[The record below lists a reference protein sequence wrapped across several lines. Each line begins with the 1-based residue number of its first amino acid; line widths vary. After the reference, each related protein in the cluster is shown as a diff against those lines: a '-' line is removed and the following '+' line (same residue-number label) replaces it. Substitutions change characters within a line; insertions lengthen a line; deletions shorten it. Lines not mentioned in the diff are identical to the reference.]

1 MPSHLRQKIGSG
13 GRRLKVSLWLLP
25 LLACAA
31 GCGSPK
37 LSGKVTYNGE
47 PLHSGIVSI
56 TAANG
61 WVGTSQI
68 NDDGTY
74 SIANVP
80 AGSAKI
86 AVDNFS
92 SEPGTKLARKIPR
105 PPDKSHPTQ
114 APPVKIPEKYKDP
127 KTSGLTLEV
136 TGGRQTYDIKLE

>member
-1 MPSHLRQKIGSG
+1 MQSHVRQQISG
-13 GRRLKVSLWLLP
+13 GGGHLKASLWLLP
-25 LLACAA
+25 LLACTA

-47 PLHSGIVSI
+47 LLRSGLVSI

-68 NDDGTY
+68 NEDGTY

-80 AGSAKI
+80 PGSAKI

-92 SEPGTKLARKIPR
+92 SDARSKPPRDIKHRPPR
-105 PPDKSHPTQ
+105 PAPTDTS
-114 APPVKIPEKYKDP
+114 VKIPVKYKKP
-127 KTSGLTLEV
+127 ETSGLTCEV
-136 TGGRQTYDIKLE
+136 TGGRQTHNIELK